1 MVAAIFLVLV
11 TLFLI
16 GIPIIFV
23 LGLVSLSYI
32 LITGNYNILII
43 LPHRMFKGL
52 DLFVL
57 LAIPLFTL
65 AGNLMNAGGISER
78 LIALVKSLVGHIY
91 GGLAQVNIGAS
102 MLFSGISGSAVA
114 DTSAIGSIL
123 IPSMTEDKYDPSFS
137 AAITSVSSTV
147 GPIIPPSIP
156 FVIYAAMGSV
166 SVAALF
172 LAGVVPGL
180 LLGFSLMIAAYF
192 YARRKKIPRSGK
204 FVLNEFLKNLYK
216 AIPALLFPIII
227 LYGILGGIFTP
238 TEAAAVA
245 VVYAI
250 LIGFFVYRQ
259 LTMNKLIHITM
270 DTGIMLGA
278 LAPIVSTA
286 AIFSWILG
294 AENAS
299 AVVTNTLYSITQ
311 NKYLILLIINIFLL
325 LVGTVLE
332 PASSIILFTPIFLP
346 VAVQLGLSPV
356 HFGAILVLNLIIG
369 LSTPPVGVC
378 LFIACRIANV
388 SLEQISK
395 AALPFLIVCV
405 IVLLIITYFPDLVMY
420 LPNLL
425 KQ

>member
-1 MVAAIFLVLV
+1 MVIAIFFILVS
-11 TLFLI
+11 LFLI

-32 LITGNYNILII
+32 LITGNYNMLIV

-52 DLFVL
+52 DMFVL

-78 LIALVKSLVGHIY
+78 LISLVKSLVGHIY

-123 IPSMTEDKYDPSFS
+123 IPSMIEDKYDPSFS

-172 LAGVVPGL
+172 LAGFVPGL
-180 LLGFSLMIAAYF
+180 LLGFSLMVASYF

-204 FVLNEFLKNLYK
+204 FVLKEFLRNLYK
-216 AIPALLFPIII
+216 AIPALLFPFII
-227 LYGILGGIFTP
+227 LYGILGGVFTP

-245 VVYAI
+245 VIYAI
-250 LIGFFVYRQ
+250 VIGFFVHRQ
-259 LTMNKLIHITM
+259 LTISKLINITV

-299 AVVTNTLYSITQ
+299 TVITNILFSITHS
-311 NKYLILLIINIFLL
+311 KYLILLIINLFLL

-332 PASSIILFTPIFLP
+332 PASAIILFTPIFLP
-346 VAVQLGLSPV
+346 VAVQLGVSPV

-395 AALPFLIVCV
+395 AALPFLIVCI
-405 IVLLIITYFPDLVMY
+405 IVLLIITYFPELVMY
-420 LPNLL
+420 LPNLFE
-425 KQ
+425 Q

>member
-1 MVAAIFLVLV
+1 MVALIFFILII
-11 TLFLI
+11 LFLL

-32 LITGNYNILII
+32 LITGNFNMLIVF
-43 LPHRMFKGL
+43 PHRMFKGL
-52 DLFVL
+52 DMFVL

-65 AGNLMNAGGISER
+65 AGNLMNAGGITER
-78 LIALVKSLVGHIY
+78 LIALVKSLVGHIT
-91 GGLAQVNIGAS
+91 GGLAHVNVGAS

-114 DTSAIGSIL
+114 DTSAIGSVL
-123 IPSMTEDKYDPSFS
+123 IPSMIEDKYEPSFA

-156 FVIYAAMGSV
+156 FVIYAAMASV
-166 SVAALF
+166 SVAGLF

-180 LLGFSLMIAAYF
+180 LLGFSLMIASYL
-192 YARRKKIPRSGK
+192 YARSKKIPKSGK
-204 FVLNEFLKNLYK
+204 FVFNDFLHNLYK
-216 AIPALLFPIII
+216 SIPALLFPLII
-227 LYGILGGIFTP
+227 LYGILGGVFTP

-245 VVYAI
+245 VIYAVI
-250 LIGFFVYRQ
+250 VGFFVHRQ
-259 LTMNKLIHITM
+259 LTLKKLVNITI
-270 DTGIMLGA
+270 DTGVMLGA

-299 AVVTNTLYSITQ
+299 TVVTETLYAITH
-311 NKYLILLIINIFLL
+311 NKYLVLLIINLFLL

-332 PASSIILFTPIFLP
+332 PASAIILFTPIFLP
-346 VAVQLGLSPV
+346 VAIQLGIDPV

-395 AALPFLIVCV
+395 AAFPFLLVAIL
-405 IVLLIITYFPDLVMY
+405 VLLIITYFPGLVMY
-420 LPNLL
+420 LPHLFN
-425 KQ
+425 Q

>member
-1 MVAAIFLVLV
+1 MAAAILLILAL
-11 TLFLI
+11 LFLI

-23 LGLVSLSYI
+23 LGLVSLAYI
-32 LITGNYNILII
+32 LITGNYNMLII

-52 DLFVL
+52 DMFVL

-123 IPSMTEDKYDPSFS
+123 IPSMIEDKYDPSFS

-172 LAGVVPGL
+172 LAGFVPGL
-180 LLGFSLMIAAYF
+180 LLGFSLMIASYF
-192 YARRKKIPRSGK
+192 YARRKKIPKSGK
-204 FVLNEFLKNLYK
+204 FVLNDFFRNLYRS
-216 AIPALLFPIII
+216 IPALLFPFII
-227 LYGILGGIFTP
+227 LYGILGGVFTP

-245 VVYAI
+245 VIYAI
-250 LIGFFVYRQ
+250 GIGFFVHRQ
-259 LTMNKLIHITM
+259 LTIKKLINITI

-299 AVVTNTLYSITQ
+299 TVIINILYSITH

-332 PASSIILFTPIFLP
+332 PASAIILFTPIFLP
-346 VAVQLGLSPV
+346 VAVELGVSPV
-356 HFGAILVLNLIIG
+356 HFGTILVLNLIIG

-388 SLEQISK
+388 TLEQISK
-395 AALPFLIVCV
+395 AALPFLIVAI
-405 IVLLIITYFPDLVMY
+405 IVLLIITFAPDLVMY
-420 LPNLL
+420 LPNLFE
-425 KQ
+425 Q

>member
-1 MVAAIFLVLV
+1 MVAAIFFILIL
-11 TLFLI
+11 LFSI

-23 LGLVSLSYI
+23 LGLVSLAYI
-32 LITGNYNILII
+32 VITGNYAMLIVF
-43 LPHRMFKGL
+43 PHRMFKGL
-52 DLFVL
+52 DMFVL

-123 IPSMTEDKYDPSFS
+123 IPSMIKDKYDPSFS

-156 FVIYAAMGSV
+156 FVIYAAMASV

-180 LLGFSLMIAAYF
+180 LLGFSLMIASYF

-204 FVLNEFLKNLYK
+204 FVLNEFLRNLYRS
-216 AIPALLFPIII
+216 IPALLFPFII
-227 LYGILGGIFTP
+227 LYGILGGVFTP

-245 VVYAI
+245 VIYAI
-250 LIGFFVYRQ
+250 IIGFFVHRQ
-259 LTMNKLIHITM
+259 LTITRLVDITI

-299 AVVTNTLYSITQ
+299 GVITKILFSITH
-311 NKYLILLIINIFLL
+311 NKLIILLIINLFLL

-332 PASSIILFTPIFLP
+332 PASAIILFTPIFLP
-346 VAVQLGLSPV
+346 VVGELGVDPV

-388 SLEQISK
+388 TLEQISR
-395 AALPFLIVCV
+395 AALPFLIVAI
-405 IVLLIITYFPDLVMY
+405 IVLMIITYLPGLVMY

-425 KQ
+425 GQ

>member
-1 MVAAIFLVLV
+1 
-11 TLFLI
+11 
-16 GIPIIFV
+16 
-23 LGLVSLSYI
+23 
-32 LITGNYNILII
+32 LITGNYNMLII

-52 DLFVL
+52 DMFVL

-123 IPSMTEDKYDPSFS
+123 IPSMIEDKYDPSFS

-172 LAGVVPGL
+172 LAGFVPGL
-180 LLGFSLMIAAYF
+180 LLGFSLMIASYF

-204 FVLNEFLKNLYK
+204 FVLNDFLRNLYRS
-216 AIPALLFPIII
+216 IPALLFPFII
-227 LYGILGGIFTP
+227 LYGILGGVFTP

-245 VVYAI
+245 VIYAI
-250 LIGFFVYRQ
+250 IIGFFVHRQ
-259 LTMNKLIHITM
+259 LTIKKLMAISI

-299 AVVTNTLYSITQ
+299 TVIINILYSITH
-311 NKYLILLIINIFLL
+311 NKYLILLIINLFLL

-332 PASSIILFTPIFLP
+332 PASAIILFTPIFLP
-346 VAVQLGLSPV
+346 IAVELGVDPV
-356 HFGAILVLNLIIG
+356 HFGTILVLNLIIG

-388 SLEQISK
+388 TLEQISK
-395 AALPFLIVCV
+395 AALPFLIVAI
-405 IVLLIITYFPDLVMY
+405 IVLLIITYSPELVMY
-420 LPNLL
+420 LPNLF
-425 KQ
+425 QQ

>member
-1 MVAAIFLVLV
+1 MATAILLILAS
-11 TLFLI
+11 LFLI

-32 LITGNYNILII
+32 LITGNYNMLII

-52 DLFVL
+52 DMFVL

-123 IPSMTEDKYDPSFS
+123 IPSMIEDKYDPSFS

-172 LAGVVPGL
+172 LAGFVPGL

-204 FVLNEFLKNLYK
+204 FVLNDFLRNLYRS
-216 AIPALLFPIII
+216 IPALLFPFII
-227 LYGILGGIFTP
+227 LYGILGGVFTP

-245 VVYAI
+245 VIYAI
-250 LIGFFVYRQ
+250 LIGFFVHRQ
-259 LTMNKLIHITM
+259 LTVRRLINITI

-294 AENAS
+294 AENVS
-299 AVVTNTLYSITQ
+299 TVITNLLFSITH

-332 PASSIILFTPIFLP
+332 PASAIILFTPIFLP
-346 VAVQLGLSPV
+346 VAVELGVSPI

-395 AALPFLIVCV
+395 AALPFLIVCI
-405 IVLLIITYFPDLVMY
+405 IVLLIITFFPDLVMY
-420 LPNLL
+420 LPNLWE
-425 KQ
+425 Q

>member
-1 MVAAIFLVLV
+1 MVAAIFFILIA
-11 TLFLI
+11 LFLI

-23 LGLVSLSYI
+23 LGLVSLSYV
-32 LITGNYNILII
+32 LITGNYAILIVF
-43 LPHRMFKGL
+43 PHRMFKGL
-52 DLFVL
+52 DMFVL

-123 IPSMTEDKYDPSFS
+123 IPSMIEEKYDPSFS

-180 LLGFSLMIAAYF
+180 LLGFSLMIASYF

-204 FVLNEFLKNLYK
+204 FVLNDFIRNLYK
-216 AIPALLFPIII
+216 AIPALLFPFII
-227 LYGILGGIFTP
+227 LYGILGGVFTP

-245 VVYAI
+245 VIYAI
-250 LIGFFVYRQ
+250 IIGFFVHRQ
-259 LTMNKLIHITM
+259 LTIGKLIDITI

-299 AVVTNTLYSITQ
+299 AAITNILFSITH
-311 NKYLILLIINIFLL
+311 NKYLILLIINFFLL

-332 PASSIILFTPIFLP
+332 PASAIILFTPIFLP
-346 VAVQLGLSPV
+346 LAVELGVSPV

-388 SLEQISK
+388 TLEQISR
-395 AALPFLIVCV
+395 AALPFLIVSI

-425 KQ
+425 EQ

>member
-1 MVAAIFLVLV
+1 MVAAIFFILVS
-11 TLFLI
+11 LFLI

-32 LITGNYNILII
+32 LITGNYAMLIVF
-43 LPHRMFKGL
+43 PHRMFKGL
-52 DLFVL
+52 DMFVL

-123 IPSMTEDKYDPSFS
+123 IPSMIEDKYDPSFS

-180 LLGFSLMIAAYF
+180 LLGFSLMIASYF

-204 FVLNEFLKNLYK
+204 FALNEFFRNLYK
-216 AIPALLFPIII
+216 AIPALLFPFII
-227 LYGILGGIFTP
+227 LYGILGGVFTP

-245 VVYAI
+245 VIYAI
-250 LIGFFVYRQ
+250 VIGFFVHRQ
-259 LTMNKLIHITM
+259 LTIRKLIDITI

-294 AENAS
+294 AENVS
-299 AVVTNTLYSITQ
+299 AIITNLLFSITH
-311 NKYLILLIINIFLL
+311 NRYLILLIINFFLL

-332 PASSIILFTPIFLP
+332 PASAIILFTPIFLP
-346 VAVQLGLSPV
+346 VAGELGVSPV
-356 HFGAILVLNLIIG
+356 HFGVILVLNLIIG

-388 SLEQISK
+388 SLEQISR
-395 AALPFLIVCV
+395 AALPFLIVSI
-405 IVLLIITYFPDLVMY
+405 IVLLIITYLPDLVMY

-425 KQ
+425 EQ

>member
-1 MVAAIFLVLV
+1 MAAVILLILAL
-11 TLFLI
+11 LFLI

-23 LGLVSLSYI
+23 LGLVSLAYI
-32 LITGNYNILII
+32 LITGNYNMLII

-52 DLFVL
+52 DMFVL

-123 IPSMTEDKYDPSFS
+123 IPSMIEDKYDPSFS

-172 LAGVVPGL
+172 LAGFFPGL
-180 LLGFSLMIAAYF
+180 LLGFSLMIASYF
-192 YARRKKIPRSGK
+192 YARRKKIPKSGK
-204 FVLNEFLKNLYK
+204 FVLNDFLRNLYRS
-216 AIPALLFPIII
+216 IPALLFPFII
-227 LYGILGGIFTP
+227 LYGILGGVFTP

-245 VVYAI
+245 VIYAI
-250 LIGFFVYRQ
+250 IIGFFVHRQ
-259 LTMNKLIHITM
+259 LTIKKLIDITI

-299 AVVTNTLYSITQ
+299 TVIINILYSITH
-311 NKYLILLIINIFLL
+311 NKYLILLIINLFLL

-332 PASSIILFTPIFLP
+332 PASAIILFTPIFLP
-346 VAVQLGLSPV
+346 VAVQLGVDPV

-388 SLEQISK
+388 TLEQISR
-395 AALPFLIVCV
+395 AALPFLIVAI
-405 IVLLIITYFPDLVMY
+405 IVLLIITYSPDLVMY
-420 LPNLL
+420 LPNLFG
-425 KQ
+425 Q

>member
-1 MVAAIFLVLV
+1 MVAIIFFILII
-11 TLFLI
+11 LFLI

-32 LITGNYNILII
+32 LITENYNMLIVF
-43 LPHRMFKGL
+43 PHRMFKGL
-52 DLFVL
+52 DMFVL

-65 AGNLMNAGGISER
+65 AGNLMNSGGITER
-78 LIALVKSLVGHIY
+78 LIALVKSLIGHVV
-91 GGLAQVNIGAS
+91 GGLAHVNIGAS

-114 DTSAIGSIL
+114 DTSVMGSIL
-123 IPSMTEDKYDPSFS
+123 IPSMIKDGYSPAFS
-137 AAITSVSSTV
+137 AAITSVSATV

-156 FVIYAAMGSV
+156 FVIYGAMGSV
-166 SVAALF
+166 SIAALF

-180 LLGFSLMIAAYF
+180 LLGFSLMIATYF
-192 YARRKKIPRSGK
+192 YARGKQTLKSGK
-204 FVLNEFLKNLYK
+204 FVLNDFLRNLVRS
-216 AIPALLFPIII
+216 IPALIFPFII

-245 VVYAI
+245 VIYAVI
-250 LIGFFVYRQ
+250 VGFLVHRE
-259 LTMNKLIHITM
+259 LTMKKLLNNII

-278 LAPIVSTA
+278 ILPIVSTA

-299 AVVTNTLYSITQ
+299 TVIINMLFAITH
-311 NKYLILLIINIFLL
+311 NKYVILLIINAFLL
-325 LVGTVLE
+325 LAGTLIE
-332 PASSIILFTPIFLP
+332 PACAIILFTPIFLP

-378 LFIACRIANV
+378 LFIASRIGNV

-395 AALPFLIVCV
+395 AAFPFLIVAI

-420 LPNLL
+420 LPNLFG
-425 KQ
+425 Q

>member
-1 MVAAIFLVLV
+1 MAAAILLILAL
-11 TLFLI
+11 LFLI

-23 LGLVSLSYI
+23 LGLVSLAYI
-32 LITGNYNILII
+32 LITGNYNMLII

-52 DLFVL
+52 DMFVL

-123 IPSMTEDKYDPSFS
+123 IPSMIEDKYDPSFS

-172 LAGVVPGL
+172 LAGFVPGL
-180 LLGFSLMIAAYF
+180 LLGFSLMIASYF
-192 YARRKKIPRSGK
+192 YARRKKIPKSGK
-204 FVLNEFLKNLYK
+204 FVLNDFLRNLYRS
-216 AIPALLFPIII
+216 IPALLFPFII
-227 LYGILGGIFTP
+227 LYGILGGVFTP

-245 VVYAI
+245 VIYAI
-250 LIGFFVYRQ
+250 GIGFFVHRQ
-259 LTMNKLIHITM
+259 LTIKKLINITI

-299 AVVTNTLYSITQ
+299 TVIINILYSITH

-332 PASSIILFTPIFLP
+332 PASAIILFTPIFLP
-346 VAVQLGLSPV
+346 VAVELGVSPV
-356 HFGAILVLNLIIG
+356 HFGTILVLNLIIG

-388 SLEQISK
+388 TLEQISK
-395 AALPFLIVCV
+395 AALPFLIVAI
-405 IVLLIITYFPDLVMY
+405 IVLLIITFAPDLVMY
-420 LPNLL
+420 LPNLFE
-425 KQ
+425 Q

>member
-1 MVAAIFLVLV
+1 MVPAIFFILVS
-11 TLFLI
+11 LFLI

-32 LITGNYNILII
+32 VITGNYNMLII

-52 DLFVL
+52 DMFVL

-123 IPSMTEDKYDPSFS
+123 IPSMIEDKYDPSFS
-137 AAITSVSSTV
+137 AAITSVSATV

-172 LAGVVPGL
+172 LAGFVPGL

-204 FVLNEFLKNLYK
+204 FVLNEFLRNVYRSL
-216 AIPALLFPIII
+216 PALLFPFII
-227 LYGILGGIFTP
+227 LYGILGGVFTP

-245 VVYAI
+245 VIYAI
-250 LIGFFVYRQ
+250 VIGFFVHRQ
-259 LTMNKLIHITM
+259 LTIRKLINITI
-270 DTGIMLGA
+270 DTGIMLGG

-299 AVVTNTLYSITQ
+299 TVIINILYSITH

-332 PASSIILFTPIFLP
+332 PASAIILFTPIFLP
-346 VAVQLGLSPV
+346 VAVELGVSPV

-388 SLEQISK
+388 TLEQISR
-395 AALPFLIVCV
+395 AALPFLIVCI
-405 IVLLIITYFPDLVMY
+405 IVLLIITFSPGLVMY
-420 LPNLL
+420 LPNLMG
-425 KQ
+425 Q

>member
-1 MVAAIFLVLV
+1 MVALIFFILIV
-11 TLFLI
+11 LFLL

-32 LITGNYNILII
+32 LITGNFNMLIVF
-43 LPHRMFKGL
+43 PHRMFKGL
-52 DLFVL
+52 DMFVL

-65 AGNLMNAGGISER
+65 AGNLMNAGGITER
-78 LIALVKSLVGHIY
+78 LIALVKSLVGHIT
-91 GGLAQVNIGAS
+91 GGLAHVNVGAS

-114 DTSAIGSIL
+114 DTSAIGSVL
-123 IPSMTEDKYDPSFS
+123 IPSMIEDKYEPSFA

-156 FVIYAAMGSV
+156 FVIYAAMASV
-166 SVAALF
+166 SVAGLF

-180 LLGFSLMIAAYF
+180 LLGFSLMIASYL
-192 YARRKKIPRSGK
+192 YARSKKIPKSGK
-204 FVLNEFLKNLYK
+204 FVFNDFLRNLYK
-216 AIPALLFPIII
+216 SIPALLFPIII
-227 LYGILGGIFTP
+227 LYGILGGVFTP

-245 VVYAI
+245 VIYAVI
-250 LIGFFVYRQ
+250 VGFFVHRQ
-259 LTMNKLIHITM
+259 LTLKKLVNITM

-299 AVVTNTLYSITQ
+299 TVVTQTLYAITH
-311 NKYLILLIINIFLL
+311 NKYLVLLIINLFLL

-332 PASSIILFTPIFLP
+332 PASAIILFTPIFLP
-346 VAVQLGLSPV
+346 VAIQLGLDPV

-395 AALPFLIVCV
+395 AAFPFLLVAIL
-405 IVLLIITYFPDLVMY
+405 VLLIITYFPGLVMY
-420 LPNLL
+420 LPQLFN
-425 KQ
+425 Q

>member
-1 MVAAIFLVLV
+1 MVAAIFFILVL
-11 TLFLI
+11 LFSI

-23 LGLVSLSYI
+23 LGLVSVAYI
-32 LITGNYNILII
+32 LITGNYAMLIVF
-43 LPHRMFKGL
+43 PHRMFKGL
-52 DLFVL
+52 DMFVL

-123 IPSMTEDKYDPSFS
+123 IPSMIKDKYDPSFS

-156 FVIYAAMGSV
+156 FVIYAAMASV

-180 LLGFSLMIAAYF
+180 LLGFSLMIASYF

-204 FVLNEFLKNLYK
+204 FVLNEFLRNLYRS
-216 AIPALLFPIII
+216 IPALLFPFII
-227 LYGILGGIFTP
+227 LYGILGGVFTP

-245 VVYAI
+245 VIYAI
-250 LIGFFVYRQ
+250 IIGFFVHRQ
-259 LTMNKLIHITM
+259 LTITRLVDITI

-299 AVVTNTLYSITQ
+299 GVITKILFSITH
-311 NKYLILLIINIFLL
+311 NKLIILLIINLFLL

-332 PASSIILFTPIFLP
+332 PASAIILFTPIFLP
-346 VAVQLGLSPV
+346 VVGELGVDPV

-388 SLEQISK
+388 TLEQISR
-395 AALPFLIVCV
+395 AALPFLIVAI
-405 IVLLIITYFPDLVMY
+405 IVLMIITYLPGLVMY

-425 KQ
+425 GQ

>member
-1 MVAAIFLVLV
+1 MVALIFFILIV
-11 TLFLI
+11 LFLL

-32 LITGNYNILII
+32 LITGNFNMLIVF
-43 LPHRMFKGL
+43 PHRMFKGL
-52 DLFVL
+52 DMFVL

-65 AGNLMNAGGISER
+65 AGNLMNAGGITER
-78 LIALVKSLVGHIY
+78 LIALVKSLVGHIT
-91 GGLAQVNIGAS
+91 GGLAHVNVGAS

-114 DTSAIGSIL
+114 DTSAIGSVL
-123 IPSMTEDKYDPSFS
+123 IPSMIEDKYEPSFA

-156 FVIYAAMGSV
+156 FVIYAAMASV
-166 SVAALF
+166 SVAGLF

-180 LLGFSLMIAAYF
+180 LLGFSLMIASYL
-192 YARRKKIPRSGK
+192 YARSKKIPKSGR
-204 FVLNEFLKNLYK
+204 FVFNDFLHNLYK
-216 AIPALLFPIII
+216 SIPALLFPLII
-227 LYGILGGIFTP
+227 LYGILGGVFTP

-245 VVYAI
+245 VIYAVI
-250 LIGFFVYRQ
+250 VGFFVHRQ
-259 LTMNKLIHITM
+259 LTLKKLVNITI

-299 AVVTNTLYSITQ
+299 TVVTETLYAITH
-311 NKYLILLIINIFLL
+311 NKYVVLLIINLFLL

-332 PASSIILFTPIFLP
+332 PASAIILFTPIFLP
-346 VAVQLGLSPV
+346 VAIQLGIDPV

-395 AALPFLIVCV
+395 AAFPFLMVAIL
-405 IVLLIITYFPDLVMY
+405 VLLIITYFPGLVMY
-420 LPNLL
+420 LPHLFN
-425 KQ
+425 Q

>member
-1 MVAAIFLVLV
+1 MVALIFFILIV
-11 TLFLI
+11 LFLI

-32 LITGNYNILII
+32 LITENYNMLII
-43 LPHRMFKGL
+43 FPHRMFKGL
-52 DLFVL
+52 DMFVL

-78 LIALVKSLVGHIY
+78 LIALVKSLIGHVF
-91 GGLAQVNIGAS
+91 GGLAHVNVGAS

-114 DTSAIGSIL
+114 DSAAMGSIL
-123 IPSMTEDKYDPSFS
+123 IPSMVEDKYDPAFS

-172 LAGVVPGL
+172 LAGVFPGL
-180 LLGFSLMIAAYF
+180 LLGFSLMIATYI
-192 YARRKKIPRSGK
+192 YARRKKIPKSGK
-204 FVLNEFLKNLYK
+204 FVLNDFLRNLFRS
-216 AIPALLFPIII
+216 IPALIFPFII
-227 LYGILGGIFTP
+227 LYGILGGVFTP

-245 VVYAI
+245 VIYAI
-250 LIGFFVYRQ
+250 IIGFFVHRE
-259 LTMNKLIHITM
+259 LTMKKLVNIIM

-299 AVVTNTLYSITQ
+299 TVITNMLFSITH
-311 NKYLILLIINIFLL
+311 NKYIILLIINVFLL
-325 LVGTVLE
+325 LVGMVLE

-346 VAVQLGLSPV
+346 IAVQLGVSPV

-395 AALPFLIVCV
+395 AAFPFLIVAI
-405 IVLLIITYFPDLVMY
+405 IVLLIITYSPDLVMY

-425 KQ
+425 GQ